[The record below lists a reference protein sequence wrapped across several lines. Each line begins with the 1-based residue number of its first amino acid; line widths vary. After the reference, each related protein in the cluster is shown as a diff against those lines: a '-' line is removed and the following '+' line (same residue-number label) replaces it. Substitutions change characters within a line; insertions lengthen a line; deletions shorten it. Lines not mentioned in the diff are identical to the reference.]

1 MSSTVRSA
9 LLIHR
14 PRPANSAMQGV
25 LHVDPEVRD
34 GLRLGTS
41 VISPQ
46 CNFSTRVQH
55 HQMEAE
61 APKPAAI
68 PIQTILV
75 TYYRVVEDRNKS
87 GRRVCAGQ

>member
-1 MSSTVRSA
+1 
-9 LLIHR
+9 
-14 PRPANSAMQGV
+14 MQGV

-34 GLRLGTS
+34 GLLGTS

-46 CNFSTRVQH
+46 RNFSTRVQH

-68 PIQTILV
+68 PIQAILV
-75 TYYRVVEDRNKS
+75 TYNRVVDDRNKS
-87 GRRVCAGQ
+87 SPRV